1 MFLTFPNK
9 ISKMKTQ
16 YLYYHR
22 LKEKQKMVGMSGHH
36 IGISWYYIQL
46 SMLPATEGLA
56 VSHK

>member
-1 MFLTFPNK
+1 
-9 ISKMKTQ
+9 MKTQ

-22 LKEKQKMVGMSGHH
+22 LKEKPKMVGMSGHH
-36 IGISWYYIQL
+36 IGILWYYIQL